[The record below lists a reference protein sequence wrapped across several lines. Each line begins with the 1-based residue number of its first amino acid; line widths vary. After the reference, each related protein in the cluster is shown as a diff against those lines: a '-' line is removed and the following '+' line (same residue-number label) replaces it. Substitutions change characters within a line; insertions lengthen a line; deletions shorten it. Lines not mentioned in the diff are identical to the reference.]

1 MKKILLKFLRQLI
14 SSLTIIIIDLTLYI
28 SKKGL
33 SLFNTSKRRSFLRDN
48 KSVLTQ
54 GLTGLLI
61 CAFGDLFAGLIL
73 GNMTHYLESLPG
85 LIVLIPGSIGM
96 RGNIYGALAS
106 RIGTNLHIGILS
118 PELKKSDIL
127 SQNIQSS
134 IILTLILSIS
144 LGILAKI
151 TCTLFNLNS
160 ISLVDFILI
169 SSFGGLISSL
179 IMLPATIMIPIKSFQ
194 NGWDPDNI
202 TIPIITALGDL
213 FTLPSII
220 LAIYLILFINNPFIK
235 MIINILIVIFTL
247 LSFYFAYNSGSTI
260 KKILK
265 QNTPVLFLSSLMG
278 ISAGQ
283 ILNVFMSTLLTNQSL
298 LSLIPIFSGESGGLL
313 SILSGRLTS
322 AIHSGIIE
330 PTYRLSEELR
340 KNFEIILILSIII
353 YPLIGVL
360 VGSFLYFL
368 GNLHLSI
375 ITIVLISTISG
386 LTLIPILM
394 FAVFNISIF
403 SYVNGFDPDN
413 VAIPVETSLTDFLSN
428 IVLISVSLILFGSLL

>member
-1 MKKILLKFLRQLI
+1 MKKTLLKFLRHFI
-14 SSLTIIIIDLTLYI
+14 SSITLIFINLTIYI

-33 SLFNTSKRRSFLRDN
+33 NLFTKYSGKSFLKNN
-48 KSVLTQ
+48 KQIVTQ
-54 GLTGLLI
+54 GLIGLLI
-61 CAFGDLFAGLIL
+61 CAFGDLFAGIIL
-73 GNMTHYLESLPG
+73 GTMTSYLENFPG

-106 RIGTNLHIGILS
+106 RLGTNLHIGILS

-144 LGILAKI
+144 LGILAKV
-151 TCTLFNLNS
+151 TCMIFNFNS
-160 ISLVDFILI
+160 MSFSEFILI
-169 SSFGGLISSL
+169 SSFAGLISSL
-179 IMLPATIMIPIKSFQ
+179 VMLPATIIIPIKSVQ

-213 FTLPSII
+213 CTLPSII
-220 LAIYLILFINNPFIK
+220 LAIYLTL
-235 MIINILIVIFTL
+235 IIDNQFLKIIVGVLIIIFTL
-247 LSFYFAYNSGSTI
+247 LSFYFSYNSGSTI

-283 ILNVFMSTLLTNQSL
+283 ILNTFMSTLLTNKSL

-330 PTYRLSEELR
+330 PSYKLSDELI
-340 KNFEIILILSIII
+340 KNFKIILLLAIII
-353 YPLIGVL
+353 YPLIGLL
-360 VGSFLYFL
+360 VGGLLYFIGAL
-368 GNLHLSI
+368 QLSI
-375 ITIVLISTISG
+375 ITIMLISTVSG
-386 LTLIPILM
+386 LILIPILI

-403 SYVNGFDPDN
+403 SYINGFDPDN
-413 VAIPVETSLTDFLSN
+413 VAIPIETSLTDFLSN
-428 IVLISVSLILFGSLL
+428 IVLIIVSLILFGSLL

>member
-48 KSVLTQ
+48 KGVLTQ

-235 MIINILIVIFTL
+235 MIITILIVIFTL

-283 ILNVFMSTLLTNQSL
+283 ILNVFMSTLLTNQSI

-330 PTYRLSEELR
+330 PTYKLSEELR

-360 VGSFLYFL
+360 VGSFIYFL

-375 ITIVLISTISG
+375 IIIVLISTISG
-386 LTLIPILM
+386 LILIPILM
-394 FAVFNISIF
+394 FTVFNISIF
-403 SYVNGFDPDN
+403 SYVNGLDPDN
-413 VAIPVETSLTDFLSN
+413 VAIPIETSLTDFLSN

>member
-1 MKKILLKFLRQLI
+1 
-14 SSLTIIIIDLTLYI
+14 
-28 SKKGL
+28 
-33 SLFNTSKRRSFLRDN
+33 
-48 KSVLTQ
+48 LTQ